1 MDLQMPVMDGMEA
14 LQRLRRAE
22 KHFQQRDKNS
32 AGSRHTSVP
41 VSGQKV
47 VSLPSMARTA
57 VETLEPAAP
66 TLLPFVASKQ
76 TVTTSWSAAQQ
87 LPAPAR
93 ARPPLP
99 QPAIRASR
107 TTASNSPSRSRTPSP
122 ETSAIAVNPAARRA
136 LALEVDLEAGQGGG
150 FNTPRSSEPV
160 SGVPPAPLSGVKRG
174 TGSAAAS
181 VSGSSAP
188 SSLSSPFMYS
198 RSRYHQ
204 FVVAV
209 SANSDAETVRAAT
222 EAGADAFVAKPFS
235 YDSFTEVLKQRG
247 GGGCG
252 GGGSSGGVT
261 NEVSK

>member
-22 KHFQQRDKNS
+22 KHFQQRDKDS
-32 AGSRHTSVP
+32 AGSRHTSMP
-41 VSGQKV
+41 VSGQKL
-47 VSLPSMARTA
+47 VSLPSLARPA
-57 VETLEPAAP
+57 VVALEPAAP
-66 TLLPFVASKQ
+66 TSLPFVATKQ
-76 TVTTSWSAAQQ
+76 TVTTSWSATQQ
-87 LPAPAR
+87 PLAPTC

-99 QPAIRASR
+99 QPAMRTSR
-107 TTASNSPSRSRTPSP
+107 TTASDSPSRSRTPSP
-122 ETSAIAVNPAARRA
+122 ETSAIA
-136 LALEVDLEAGQGGG
+136 LTLEVDLEAGQGGG

-160 SGVPPAPLSGVKRG
+160 RGVPPAPLSGVKRG
-174 TGSAAAS
+174 NGSAAVS

-188 SSLSSPFMYS
+188 SSLSSPFVYS

>member
-22 KHFQQRDKNS
+22 KHFQQRDKDS

-41 VSGQKV
+41 VSGQKL

-66 TLLPFVASKQ
+66 TSLPFVASKQ
-76 TVTTSWSAAQQ
+76 TVTKSWSAAQQ

-99 QPAIRASR
+99 QPAIRTSR

-150 FNTPRSSEPV
+150 FNTPRIEPGG
-160 SGVPPAPLSGVKRG
+160 GVTPGPLSGVKRG
-174 TGSAAAS
+174 IGSAAVS

-188 SSLSSPFMYS
+188 SSLSSPFVYS

>member
-22 KHFQQRDKNS
+22 KHFQQRDKDS

-41 VSGQKV
+41 VSGQKL

-66 TLLPFVASKQ
+66 TSLPFVASKQ

-93 ARPPLP
+93 ARP
-99 QPAIRASR
+99 R
-107 TTASNSPSRSRTPSP
+107 TTASNSPSRSRKPSP
-122 ETSAIAVNPAARRA
+122 ETSAVAVNPAARRA

-150 FNTPRSSEPV
+150 FNTPRIEPGG
-160 SGVPPAPLSGVKRG
+160 GVTPGPLSGVKRG
-174 TGSAAAS
+174 PDSAPVS

-188 SSLSSPFMYS
+188 SSLSSPFVYS
-198 RSRYHQ
+198 RHRYHQ

-235 YDSFTEVLKQRG
+235 YDSFTEVLKQRS
-247 GGGCG
+247 G
-252 GGGSSGGVT
+252 GGGSGVH
-261 NEVSK
+261 

>member
-22 KHFQQRDKNS
+22 KHFQQRDKDS
-32 AGSRHTSVP
+32 AGPLHTSMP

-47 VSLPSMARTA
+47 VSLPSRAPSA
-57 VETLEPAAP
+57 VEPLELAAP
-66 TLLPFVASKQ
+66 TSLPFVATKQ
-76 TVTTSWSAAQQ
+76 TVTTSWSATQQ

-93 ARPPLP
+93 TRPPLP

-122 ETSAIAVNPAARRA
+122 ETSAIAINAAARSA

-150 FNTPRSSEPV
+150 FNIPRSSEPV
-160 SGVPPAPLSGVKRG
+160 SGVAPAPLGGFKRG
-174 TGSAAAS
+174 PGSAPVS

-188 SSLSSPFMYS
+188 SSLSSPFVYS

-209 SANSDAETVRAAT
+209 SASSDAETVRAAT

-247 GGGCG
+247 GGG
-252 GGGSSGGVT
+252 GSSGGVT